1 MKAQSYHNL
10 QNQGMMSEGEWQS
23 FKRIEEQIIGWK
35 KKFDEMVVE
44 VGRWSTEYVVIRG
57 GEAVQEE
64 AEELEDGWGEHIWA
78 QALQYY
84 RQEMGKI
91 EAEMKKKELEVS

>member
-1 MKAQSYHNL
+1 VRL
-10 QNQGMMSEGEWQS
+10 
-23 FKRIEEQIIGWK
+23 
-35 KKFDEMVVE
+35 
-44 VGRWSTEYVVIRG
+44 
-57 GEAVQEE
+57 VQEE